1 MSIWAHIALI
11 AETLMT
17 IVCICRIYGQKIR
30 ADKKTAAVFFCILLI
45 LEIINRN
52 HLDGKYSFLVYL
64 VLFLYC
70 TAEFKS
76 AVSETLISMILWMI
90 IGTAIEFL
98 GIFSANLLLADAE
111 DIRNAVS
118 NTISLAVI
126 SMLPPV
132 GRLHRLQKS
141 ICENSK
147 FKTVMLGFIC
157 LILAVMFLQAKSR
170 HEIQMQYF
178 ILTIP
183 VVILL
188 LFAVVKWD
196 DARHEAEGM
205 KERLHEIEGN
215 KKNYE
220 NLLTK
225 VRLRQHALKNHMEA
239 ISAFQYTHKTVG
251 KSGQTGEE
259 YFDRLRKENKY
270 NDLLLT
276 GDEIL
281 TGFLYGKFQEAE
293 DNGIEIDYRITTAVG
308 QCRVPIYYMI
318 EMLGILFDN
327 AIEALKNADAKE
339 IFFEVRETD
348 DKYEFLLK
356 NPFRYVS
363 YDEIEEWFGYE
374 KSEKGSG
381 RGLGL
386 YHLKCLCTEW
396 NCDIGCR
403 NREIDKVNWIVFLLR
418 IDKADHGQNH
428 IK

>member
-76 AVSETLISMILWMI
+76 AVSETLISMILWMV
-90 IGTAIEFL
+90 IGTAIQFL
-98 GIFSANLLLADAE
+98 CILLANLLLVDAE

-118 NTISLAVI
+118 NTISLAAI
-126 SMLPPV
+126 GLLPPAD
-132 GRLHRLQKS
+132 GLHRLQKS

-147 FKTVMLGFIC
+147 FKTIMSGFIC

-170 HEIQMQYF
+170 HEIQLRYF

-196 DARHEAEGM
+196 DARHEVEGI
-205 KERLHEIEGN
+205 KERIHEIEGN

-220 NLLTK
+220 NLLIK

-239 ISAFQYTHKTVG
+239 ISAFQYTQKTVG
-251 KSGQTGEE
+251 KSGQAGEE
-259 YFDRLRKENKY
+259 YFNRLRKENKY

-293 DNGIEIDYRITTAVG
+293 NNGIEINYRITAAVG
-308 QCRVPIYYMI
+308 QCRVPIYYVI

-327 AIEALKNADAKE
+327 AIEALKNADEKE
-339 IFFEVRETD
+339 IFFEVCETD
-348 DKYEFLLK
+348 EKYEFLLG

-363 YDEIEEWFGYE
+363 YDEIEEWFRYE
-374 KSEKGSG
+374 KSGKGSG

-403 NREIDKVNWIVFLLR
+403 NREIRKANWIVFSLG
-418 IDKADHGQNH
+418 IDKCGSQKNH
-428 IK
+428 MK